1 MNINDASVLDMINTY
16 IACDRLD
23 KKQILQ
29 IIKLVA
35 ISNDINELKE
45 NINWENS
52 NIKI

>member
-1 MNINDASVLDMINTY
+1 MNINDSSVLDMINTY

-35 ISNDINELKE
+35 ISTDINDLEE
-45 NINWENS
+45 NIKWENT
-52 NIKI
+52 NFKI